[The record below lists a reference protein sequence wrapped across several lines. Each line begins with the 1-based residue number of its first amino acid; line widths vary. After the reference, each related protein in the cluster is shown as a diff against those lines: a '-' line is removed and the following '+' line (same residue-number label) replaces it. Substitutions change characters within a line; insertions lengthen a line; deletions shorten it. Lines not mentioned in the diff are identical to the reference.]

1 MSKTKDRI
9 RSSQLGYRHELG
21 QNFIYDEALLDA
33 LAEASGVGAE
43 YDVLEIGPGMGT
55 LTQALCRRA
64 RRVRAVELDARL
76 IPLLSAYLEQYPNF
90 SLVQGDVMQTDL
102 AELTAPL
109 EKPFSVVAN
118 IPYYITTPLITRLLS
133 CGLPM
138 KSLSLMVQ
146 REVADK
152 LLSGPGQ
159 EGWGPLAIR
168 CQYLCE
174 PRLALEVPAA
184 CFTPPPKVDS
194 AFVVMPLR
202 ATPAVQPLDET
213 AFFRVVGAAFSL
225 RRKTLVN
232 ALCAT
237 LRLEH
242 AEGAALA
249 AAAGLPEK
257 VRGEQLSLADF
268 ARLSDAY
275 THYCEKSD

>member
-1 MSKTKDRI
+1 MNHKSSKQHRN
-9 RSSQLGYRHELG
+9 LLPRHELG

-33 LAEASGVGAE
+33 LAEASGVGPDD
-43 YDVLEIGPGMGT
+43 DVLEIGPGMGT

-64 RRVRAVELDARL
+64 RRVRAIELDSRL
-76 IPLLSAYLEQYPNF
+76 VPLLSAYLEKYPNF
-90 SLVQGDVMQTDL
+90 SLVQGDVMQADL

-133 CGLPM
+133 CSLPL
-138 KSLSLMVQ
+138 KSVSLMVQ
-146 REVADK
+146 KEVADK
-152 LLSGPGQ
+152 LLSAPGQ

-174 PRLALEVPAA
+174 PRLALDVPAA

-194 AFVVMPLR
+194 AFVVMPAR
-202 ATPAVQPLDET
+202 ERPAVSPRDET
-213 AFFRVVGAAFSL
+213 DFFRVVGAAFSL

-237 LRLEH
+237 LRLERP
-242 AEGAALA
+242 EGAALV

-257 VRGEQLSLADF
+257 IRGEQLSLADF

-275 THYCEKSD
+275 TQSKEEQPS

>member
-1 MSKTKDRI
+1 MAYASFDDYRGLYRGRAI
-9 RSSQLGYRHELG
+9 RNEEDFNRLELR
-21 QNFIYDEALLDA
+21 
-33 LAEASGVGAE
+33 AEAVLNRLTFGRAPKYQDRENRLRLACCAVTEKLQELTERETSLSRETVGD
-43 YDVLEIGPGMGT
+43 YSVSYRGPNR
-55 LTQALCRRA
+55 QA
-64 RRVRAVELDARL
+64 
-76 IPLLSAYLEQYPNF
+76 
-90 SLVQGDVMQTDL
+90 DL

-133 CGLPM
+133 CGLPL
-138 KSLSLMVQ
+138 KSVSLMVQ
-146 REVADK
+146 KEVADK
-152 LLSGPGQ
+152 LLSAPGQ

-174 PRLALEVPAA
+174 PRLALDVPAA

-194 AFVVMPLR
+194 AFVVMPAR
-202 ATPAVQPLDET
+202 ERPAVSPRDET
-213 AFFRVVGAAFSL
+213 DFFRVVGAAFSL

-237 LRLEH
+237 LRLERP
-242 AEGAALA
+242 EGAALV

-257 VRGEQLSLADF
+257 IRGEQLSLADF

-275 THYCEKSD
+275 TQSKEEPHS